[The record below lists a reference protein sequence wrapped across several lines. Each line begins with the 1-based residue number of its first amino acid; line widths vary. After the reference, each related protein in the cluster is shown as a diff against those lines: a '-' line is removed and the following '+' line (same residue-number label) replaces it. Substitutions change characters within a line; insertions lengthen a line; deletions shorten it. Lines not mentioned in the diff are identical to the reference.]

1 MFAGTIP
8 LIMADAL
15 RPLVFVLLA
24 AMMSAAIARPACAS
38 LGGAV
43 TVASDYVLRGVS
55 QSDNNPVVQADLHWN
70 FPVGWSAGVW
80 ASQLRTQ
87 PRSADDEVAAYL
99 QWQRAISS
107 DFDLGASYTHYQYV
121 NDSRPV
127 AYNYDE
133 LAVSLAW
140 RDQLYL
146 AATWTPRLNL
156 YSVPMGLAPNRD
168 VYTLEASWHRTL
180 VRRFDFSA
188 GLGFY
193 DPQGVD
199 YGAYAYGN
207 ATLGWHYGHWRANLT
222 AIWVQDASHRQYSQ
236 GPAGGP
242 LVATVAWF
250 F

>member
-1 MFAGTIP
+1 
-8 LIMADAL
+8 MAAAL
-15 RPLVFVLLA
+15 RLLFPVLLA
-24 AMMSAAIARPACAS
+24 ATVAVVFARPAQGS
-38 LGGAV
+38 MGGAV
-43 TVASDYVLRGVS
+43 TLASDYVLRGVS
-55 QSDNNPVVQADLHWN
+55 ESDNNPVLQGDLHWN

-87 PRSADDEVAAYL
+87 PRSADGEVAAYL

-107 DFDLGASYTHYQYV
+107 DFDLGASYTHYQYL
-121 NDSRPV
+121 NDARPV
-127 AYNYDE
+127 TYNYDE

-146 AATWTPRLNL
+146 AATWTPKLNL
-156 YSVPMGLAPNRD
+156 YSASAGPAPDRH
-168 VYTLEASWHRTL
+168 VYTVEASWHRTL
-180 VRRFDFSA
+180 VRRLDFSA

-199 YGAYAYGN
+199 YGSYSYGN

-222 AIWVQDASHRQYSQ
+222 AIWVQDASHRQYSP

-242 LVATVAWF
+242 LMATVAWF

>member
-1 MFAGTIP
+1 
-8 LIMADAL
+8 MAAAL
-15 RPLVFVLLA
+15 RLLFPVLLA
-24 AMMSAAIARPACAS
+24 AAGATAFARPAHAS

-43 TVASDYVLRGVS
+43 TLASDYVLRGVS
-55 QSDNNPVVQADLHWN
+55 QSDNNPVLQGDLHWS

-80 ASQLRTQ
+80 ASQLHTQ
-87 PRSADDEVAAYL
+87 PRSADGEVAAYL

-107 DFDLGASYTHYQYV
+107 DLDLGASYTHYKYL
-121 NDSRPV
+121 NDARPV
-127 AYNYDE
+127 TYNYDE

-146 AATWTPRLNL
+146 AATWTPKLNL
-156 YSVPMGLAPNRD
+156 YSAAAGPAPDRD
-168 VYTLEASWHRTL
+168 VYTVEASWHRTL

-193 DPQGVD
+193 DPQGLD
-199 YGAYAYGN
+199 YGTYTYGN

-222 AIWVQDASHRQYSQ
+222 AIWVQDAAHRQYSP

-242 LVATVAWF
+242 LMATVAWF